1 MIANFFSEGCN
12 PVIDDFN
19 DKYTKNTFLPPV
31 TSPAVKNLTN
41 FTITWIQSWDPVRK
55 VMASNERKRK
65 HHVMV
70 HVLCEMVFT

>member
-1 MIANFFSEGCN
+1 MITNFFSEGCN
-12 PVIDDFN
+12 PAIDDFN

-31 TSPAVKNLTN
+31 TSPIKNLTN

-55 VMASNERKRK
+55 VTASNERKRQ

-70 HVLCEMVFT
+70 HELCEMVFT